1 MTEKIT
7 KTEAVGL
14 LVSLAKDMEI
24 KDSLDFSDLDID
36 KNTIYETMANSVI
49 DQMYSVPDEQRE
61 TIALATIVKL
71 LVENLVLNIN
81 EQRGKNESNTHSD

>member
-24 KDSLDFSDLDID
+24 KDSLDFSNLDID
-36 KNTIYETMANSVI
+36 KNTIYETMASSVI